1 MHFFSALRFGFKVY
15 QISGW
20 VAVAVHQILTKSTP
34 EWRTLD
40 LDLIPIFFGFVQNA
54 LCFLHQRDLLHS
66 GLTSRKDKWTIL
78 FSSSTNLQRLWNT
91 VFHFN
96 DLIVINCIKLNDL
109 IVINGKRINGHA
121 DSAALGEEEKRIV
134 HLSSLL
140 VNPLCS
146 RKRGAFWPKPT
157 FDAMQA
163 PMQPSLKFK
172 ATFLR
177 PSQVSQLTEGRGTWL
192 DQTSLLQR
200 AL

>member
-1 MHFFSALRFGFKVY
+1 MNWPVEDSSWARSQPFEVPCIALAILFQGGFYYNNIKMHFFSALRFGFKVY

-96 DLIVINCIKLNDL
+96 DLIVINCIKFNDL

-121 DSAALGEEEKRIV
+121 DSAALGRIDWGI
-134 HLSSLL
+134 
-140 VNPLCS
+140 
-146 RKRGAFWPKPT
+146 R
-157 FDAMQA
+157 
-163 PMQPSLKFK
+163 
-172 ATFLR
+172 
-177 PSQVSQLTEGRGTWL
+177 
-192 DQTSLLQR
+192 
-200 AL
+200 